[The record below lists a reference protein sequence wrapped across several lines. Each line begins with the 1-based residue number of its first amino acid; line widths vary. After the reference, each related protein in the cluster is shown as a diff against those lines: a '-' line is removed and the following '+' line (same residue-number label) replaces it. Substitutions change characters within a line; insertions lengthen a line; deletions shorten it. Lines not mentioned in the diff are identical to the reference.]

1 VLAVARKVSDVLDAL
16 ARRGVVGGYDLSR
29 QYPDLGN
36 ALLVCATETRTDEDI
51 AQYVAALTEVM
62 K

>member
-1 VLAVARKVSDVLDAL
+1 VSDVLDAL
-16 ARRGVVGGYDLSR
+16 AKRGVVGGYDLSR

>member
-1 VLAVARKVSDVLDAL
+1 
-16 ARRGVVGGYDLSR
+16 LSR

-51 AQYVAALTEVM
+51 AAYVAAMGEVM